1 MENNAKTESSKF
13 YRFQLVQGELNS
25 ERKLDQTKT
34 VGMAYMKEGQSTIT
48 MRLWTFVE
56 DRFYLIQNKSDSS
69 KYLVLTRELNKSI
82 NPKSKYFWN
91 IVGNGQSDT
100 HAGVIRLDFDLF
112 SRPVYMNLFPE
123 HSATGSALPDPV
135 ELDAAA

>member
-25 ERKLDQTKT
+25 ERKLGQTKT

-56 DRFYLIQNKSDSS
+56 DRFYLIQNKNDSS

-100 HAGVIRLDFDLF
+100 HAGVT
-112 SRPVYMNLFPE
+112 PE
-123 HSATGSALPDPV
+123 
-135 ELDAAA
+135 

>member
-1 MENNAKTESSKF
+1 MEPKTKTESETF
-13 YRFQLVQGELNS
+13 YRFQLVQGEINS
-25 ERKLDQTKT
+25 ERKLDKTKT

-56 DRFYLIQNKSDSS
+56 DRFYLLKNKTDST
-69 KYLVLTRELNKSI
+69 KYLVMTRELNKSQ
-82 NPKSKYFWN
+82 NPRSKYFWN
-91 IVGNGQSDT
+91 IVGSGQSDT

-112 SRPVYMNLFPE
+112 DKPIYMNLFPE

-135 ELDAAA
+135 ELESAA